1 MKLFR
6 KRDFITVGFILIFS
20 AAAVYMFY
28 VILKPVE
35 VLPIYQPAEVNEKL
49 VDSSII
55 HVAKYHKISDFKLT
69 NQNGKEITQ
78 ANYKDKIYVADFFFT
93 TCQDICPV
101 MTKNMYQLQEE
112 LKNDNQILLLSHT
125 VIPEVDTVEQL
136 KEYAIENNVD
146 DSKWNLVTGDKKQIY
161 ELARKSYLAVEDSN
175 YSQYDMIHTENFMLI
190 DKEKQIRGFYD
201 GTNSED
207 INRLLKDIEI
217 LKQSYNK

>member
-175 YSQYDMIHTENFMLI
+175 YSEYDMIHTENFMLI

-201 GTNSED
+201 GTNSVD